1 MKISHTIRL
10 QKIDGLLPIFILAA
24 SQMPSLWVWGSL
36 TIRYW
41 KAEQAFSTAGGDIN
55 TVPYPPLFNSIFL
68 GIALSLLGMM
78 MWLWWLH
85 RSYIRPLRFLIH
97 AVPELDGEEKSPS
110 IPASLPP
117 SVTHL
122 YQRMQ
127 SCNTAL
133 RQTQTLLRQLAEG
146 IFDQAGLETAQV
158 GSLEASFR
166 QTTGWL
172 RELISRLEEHAQ
184 ALIIASQNLA
194 DIAAHSG
201 SATGEISRTILQIAQ
216 GVTQQAEA
224 FNRANIAVERMNQ
237 AMNAIQDG
245 FTAQIQAVSTTATLT
260 DHLQSATRQFAENY
274 QSVATQVAGA
284 AEQANQ
290 GTMAVE
296 ENIRNM
302 QVIQQRANAVN
313 EKIQQMGVR
322 SQEIGQIVLTIEE
335 IAAQTNLLALNA
347 AIEAARAGQHGKGF
361 AVVADEVR
369 KLAERAASAT
379 GEINHLVQGIQTSVQ
394 EAGAAM
400 DASSS
405 AVNQGVMLS
414 NQAGQVL
421 MEILEASEHALAE
434 ARQSADLAEK
444 MNQSVAEMVKAMQKV
459 TSIGE
464 SNQEIMANMAI
475 SATEVHQVM
484 EDIASV
490 SEENSAAIEEVSAST
505 QELSRQADEV
515 ASSAAAL
522 NALSN
527 ALSVTLEQ
535 QVKTSR
541 KKADSQTN
549 GNGADRIGGAGLM
562 YRRDFVIQN
571 FGAEAWQ
578 EVLQRLSPPSR
589 EVMTKPISPNLQYPQ
604 AVFAELIQVIQKTL
618 GNGNIQALSRKMSQY
633 VAQAEAHGIYR
644 YILKTDSAEKT
655 LHKMPDLWRMQIP
668 DGQMQVH
675 TLAPRNIIIEFTNRV
690 DPELCQN
697 SMIGYFEGLL
707 SLHQIKDAKVRH
719 TACIH
724 RGQSVCK
731 YEINW

>member
-1 MKISHTIRL
+1 M
-10 QKIDGLLPIFILAA
+10 
-24 SQMPSLWVWGSL
+24 
-36 TIRYW
+36 
-41 KAEQAFSTAGGDIN
+41 N
-55 TVPYPPLFNSIFL
+55 TVPSSQLFTSIFL
-68 GIALSLLGMM
+68 GVALSWLGMLI
-78 MWLWWLH
+78 WLWFVH
-85 RSYIRPLRFLIH
+85 RSYIRPLRFLMH
-97 AVPELDGEEKSPS
+97 AVPELDSAKKSPS

-117 SVTHL
+117 SVIHL

-127 SCNTAL
+127 SYATTL
-133 RQTQTLLRQLAEG
+133 RQAQTLLQQLAEG
-146 IFDQAGLETAQV
+146 IFDPADLETAQV
-158 GSLEASFR
+158 GSLEISFR

-172 RELISRLEEHAQ
+172 RELITRLEDHAK
-184 ALIIASQNLA
+184 ALIKASQNLA
-194 DIAAHSG
+194 DIAAQSG
-201 SATGEISRTILQIAQ
+201 SATGEISRTIHQIAQ

-224 FNRANIAVERMNQ
+224 FNRANIAVERMSQ
-237 AMNAIQDG
+237 AMNAIQEG
-245 FTAQIQAVSTTATLT
+245 FTAQIRAVSTTAQWS

-274 QSVATQVAGA
+274 QNVSAQVAGA

-290 GTMAVE
+290 GTLAVE

-322 SQEIGQIVLTIEE
+322 SQEIGQIVITIEE

-379 GEINHLVQGIQTSVQ
+379 GEINQLVQGIQTSVQ

-405 AVNQGVMLS
+405 AVHQGVKLS

-444 MNQSVAEMVKAMQKV
+444 MNQTVAEMVKAMQQV

-464 SNQEIMANMAI
+464 SNQEILAAMAMNA
-475 SATEVHQVM
+475 AEVHQVM

-535 QVKTSR
+535 QVQTSR
-541 KKADSQTN
+541 KKAASQTHE
-549 GNGADRIGGAGLM
+549 NGAERIGGAGLI
-562 YRRDFVIQN
+562 YRRDFVIQH

-589 EVMTKPISPNLQYPQ
+589 EVMTQPISPNQQYPQ

-618 GNGNIQALSRKMSQY
+618 GNGNVQALGRKMSQY

-644 YILKTDSAEKT
+644 YILETDSAEKT

-675 TLAPRNIIIEFTNRV
+675 TLAPHNIIIEFTNRV

-707 SLHQIKDAKVRH
+707 LLHQINNAKVRH

-724 RGQSVCK
+724 RGQSACK